1 MIESLT
7 QPHSQVT
14 EKIAD
19 SQRKKKKT
27 VKEETRMP
35 QIPKKVYI
43 FKKLSNS
50 FTK

>member
-19 SQRKKKKT
+19 SQRKKKKDSQGGNQNAPNS
-27 VKEETRMP
+27 KES
-35 QIPKKVYI
+35 IY
-43 FKKLSNS
+43 F
-50 FTK
+50 